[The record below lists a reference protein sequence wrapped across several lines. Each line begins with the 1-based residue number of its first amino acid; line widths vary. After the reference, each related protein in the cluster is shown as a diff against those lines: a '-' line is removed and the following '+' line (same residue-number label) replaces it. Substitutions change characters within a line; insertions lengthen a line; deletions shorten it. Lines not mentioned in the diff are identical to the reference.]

1 MMVRRK
7 TNQQN
12 ITDFSESEPKYLF
25 KIAFLTVKVKVR
37 DNNKKIGSFHGKN
50 YSNNKEAR
58 KTRFEKKK
66 KKIFFHVHMRSHEAK
81 FFNAIFL
88 ILFILNNRKLVH
100 ESISYIFNGF

>member
-37 DNNKKIGSFHGKN
+37 DNNKKKDLFM
-50 YSNNKEAR
+50 A
-58 KTRFEKKK
+58 
-66 KKIFFHVHMRSHEAK
+66 KITQIITH
-81 FFNAIFL
+81 
-88 ILFILNNRKLVH
+88 
-100 ESISYIFNGF
+100 